1 MKTYDYA
8 QIRQSF
14 TTVLN
19 TALKEDVIIAR
30 EDGSRFKIISINN
43 KKTQGKSPLENIKG
57 IKANVTT
64 QQLIEVIREGREG
77 NQ

>member
-1 MKTYDYA
+1 MYDYS
-8 QIRQSF
+8 QVRQSF

-43 KKTQGKSPLENIKG
+43 KETQGKSPFENIKG

-77 NQ
+77 K